1 MHQIPR
7 GSGYWSATMMNALG
21 REPDVADVDA
31 SVPPEL
37 EAIVIRALAKNPE
50 QRPTAAQ
57 LGEELKRYLDRE
69 ALVGAT

>member
-1 MHQIPR
+1 
-7 GSGYWSATMMNALG
+7 MMNALG
-21 REPDVADVDA
+21 RETDVAEGHA
-31 SVPPEL
+31 IVPPEL
-37 EAIVIRALAKNPE
+37 EAIVIRALAKDPE